1 MDKDIAEVL
10 NIFFASTLRADGRG
24 ARAGGEALQVRD
36 QSETL
41 DLLRTRS
48 KGKSEI

>member
-1 MDKDIAEVL
+1 MDKDKDIGEVL
-10 NIFFASTLRADGRG
+10 NIFFARADGRG

-48 KGKSEI
+48 KGKSES